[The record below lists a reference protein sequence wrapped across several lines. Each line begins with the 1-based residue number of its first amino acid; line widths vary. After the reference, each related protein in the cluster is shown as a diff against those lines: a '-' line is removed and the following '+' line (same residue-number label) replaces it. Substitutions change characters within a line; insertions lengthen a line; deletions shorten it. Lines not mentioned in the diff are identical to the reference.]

1 MIKSDKEEQSRDAY
15 RMGFADAQNGVS
27 YHEGLTRYS
36 RKHEQDAYAQG
47 YFAGQKK
54 RKSYLGGEDD

>member
-27 YHEGLTRYS
+27 CAEGKMRYS
-36 RKHEQDAYAQG
+36 RKHEQEAYILG
-47 YFAGQKK
+47 YYKGQQKQK
-54 RKSYLGGEDD
+54 AFTGGEDD

>member
-1 MIKSDKEEQSRDAY
+1 MKSNKDEQIRDAY
-15 RMGFADAQNGVS
+15 RVGFADAQNGVS

>member
-1 MIKSDKEEQSRDAY
+1 MKSNKDEQIRDAY
-15 RMGFADAQNGVS
+15 RVGFADAQNGVS
-27 YHEGLTRYS
+27 HAEGRLRYS
-36 RKHEQDAYAQG
+36 RKHEQDAYTQG